1 MEDTPSERNEQEGR
15 SASLIGQGVKSVS
28 VHWPLLLLMLGL
40 TKLPSS
46 SRDHPP
52 LSTGRCRLDS
62 GPLHVEL
69 LTDESSAKPKVVG
82 FFSCYIYFYII
93 GVYEC
98 PGASACVRS
107 SRAS

>member
-15 SASLIGQGVKSVS
+15 SASLIGQGVKAVS

-52 LSTGRCRLDS
+52 LSTGRRRLDS

-82 FFSCYIYFYII
+82 FFFLLHLFLHYRCV
-93 GVYEC
+93 GVPWC
-98 PGASACVRS
+98 QRLC
-107 SRAS
+107 